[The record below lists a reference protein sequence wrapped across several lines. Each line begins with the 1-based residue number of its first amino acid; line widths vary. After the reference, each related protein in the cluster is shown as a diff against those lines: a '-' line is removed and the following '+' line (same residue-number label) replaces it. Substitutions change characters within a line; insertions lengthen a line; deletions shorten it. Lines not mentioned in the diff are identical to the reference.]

1 MLNVY
6 EHEVSLYVTYISY
19 KIQLDFIFLD
29 IYIIFL
35 IDVYFKEKKQK
46 QQLTFN
52 VIKIIK
58 MI

>member
-6 EHEVSLYVTYISY
+6 EHEVSLYVTYISC

-35 IDVYFKEKKQK
+35 IDVYLKEKKQK